1 MNRIVFYSWQSDLPN
16 RTNRG
21 FIQAALEKAAKAI
34 ANDSS
39 NDDVPIIDRDTK
51 DVPGAPHIAK
61 AILAKVAAADVSIV
75 QGRGEDRPTPNP
87 NVLIEIGYAL
97 CSLGDARIVLLM
109 NDAYGAP
116 EDLPFDL
123 KMHRVMTYNMPED
136 TADRS
141 IERLSLQKKLE
152 GAIRAALDSFN
163 PKLPPIPSKANSFL
177 AALYDN
183 WSDLYV
189 IDPTTSA
196 RSAHYYLFACGPHDD
211 SLSRLLSG
219 AVEAQFRDSI
229 IQAFGSPE
237 PDRQPIRKPRTTTFE
252 RRGDDYTS
260 GRQRFSLTGNGALG
274 FVSLACA
281 HTSDGLL
288 VFFPTE
294 FLYHLASF
302 LACAWTFNRMAG
314 YRGGGALT
322 VELHIPRRATILAN
336 TTRGIQVPGTR
347 LFDEPLDTIETN
359 PAVSVSDDFN
369 ELTAAEIRRILPAV
383 MHHVARSL
391 GRVLSNT
398 FEADVEP
405 IVASALKHVE
415 LA

>member
-163 PKLPPIPSKANSFL
+163 PKLPLIPSKANSFL
-177 AALYDN
+177 AELYDN
-183 WSDLYV
+183 LSDLYV

-196 RSAHYYLFACGPHDD
+196 RSAHYYLFACAPHD
-211 SLSRLLSG
+211 SLSRPLDG

-237 PDRQPIRKPRTTTFE
+237 PDRQPIRKQRTTTFE
-252 RRGDDYTS
+252 RRGDDYTN

-288 VFFPTE
+288 VFSR
-294 FLYHLASF
+294 LNSF
-302 LACAWTFNRMAG
+302 
-314 YRGGGALT
+314 
-322 VELHIPRRATILAN
+322 
-336 TTRGIQVPGTR
+336 TT
-347 LFDEPLDTIETN
+347 
-359 PAVSVSDDFN
+359 
-369 ELTAAEIRRILPAV
+369 
-383 MHHVARSL
+383 
-391 GRVLSNT
+391 
-398 FEADVEP
+398 
-405 IVASALKHVE
+405 
-415 LA
+415 